1 VNDDRPPKASDD
13 RHSQGRRLE
22 EGNVSWS
29 SMKGNAMRRWMALPA
44 AMLLLVLVI
53 AGCGG
58 GGSSSS
64 SESTEAAET
73 ENEAPAEEGGA
84 ETSGGGKK
92 VFYISPVAAQP
103 GQQQIN
109 QGLEQAS
116 KELGW
121 SESVLDSALSAE
133 KQVSNVESAVNQGAT
148 AIASWTLDPNAVAGA
163 YEQAQSK
170 NIPVIGMNSKG
181 TGVTASVWWEVQL
194 CEPGGPEAQT
204 AEKIA
209 EMKPGAKTIV
219 IGLEVAEST
228 KELSDCFV
236 QEAKKAGLDI
246 INETNNEADNASGS
260 QKVFEPLLTKYP
272 EVEAVF
278 NYNDESAMGVSAALL
293 AAGKTIAT
301 VENPEG
307 VIVTGSNGDKDA
319 IEAVEEGRLS
329 WTWDPDNLASGFS
342 AVKLANEAVEGN
354 KKPSDLIVESILVD
368 GETIGEYVPA
378 EEREY
383 TLEEIP
389 VKVAKGE
396 VKLAS

>member
-1 VNDDRPPKASDD
+1 
-13 RHSQGRRLE
+13 
-22 EGNVSWS
+22 
-29 SMKGNAMRRWMALPA
+29 MRRWIALPA
-44 AMLLLVLVI
+44 VLLLLLGLVV

-64 SESTEAAET
+64 SESTEAET
-73 ENEAPAEEGGA
+73 EAPAEETEPAGEEE
-84 ETSGGGKK
+84 ETASGSGKK

-109 QGLEQAS
+109 AGLEQAS
-116 KELGW
+116 EELGW

-133 KQVSNVESAVNQGAT
+133 KQVSNVEAAINQGAS

-170 NIPVIGMNSKG
+170 EIPVIGMNSKG
-181 TGVTASVWWEVQL
+181 TGVSATVWWEVQL
-194 CEPGGPEAQT
+194 CEPGGPEAIT

-209 EMKPGAKTIV
+209 ELKPHAKTIV

-228 KELSDCFV
+228 KEISDCFV
-236 QEAKKAGLDI
+236 QEAKKAGLEI
-246 INETNNEADNASGS
+246 INETNNEADNAAGS

-301 VENPEG
+301 AENPDG
-307 VIVTGSNGDKDA
+307 VVVTGSNGDKDA

-329 WTWDPDNLASGFS
+329 WTWDPDNLASGFA
-342 AVKLANEAVEGN
+342 AVKLANEAVEGSE
-354 KKPSDLIVESILVD
+354 PGDLIVESILVD
-368 GETIGEYVPA
+368 GETVGEYVPV

-389 VKVAKGE
+389 VKEAKGE
-396 VKLAS
+396 VKLAG

>member
-1 VNDDRPPKASDD
+1 
-13 RHSQGRRLE
+13 
-22 EGNVSWS
+22 
-29 SMKGNAMRRWMALPA
+29 MRRWIALPA
-44 AMLLLVLVI
+44 ALLLLLGLVI

-58 GGSSSS
+58 GSSSS
-64 SESTEAAET
+64 SETTEAAET
-73 ENEAPAEEGGA
+73 EETVGSAEGG
-84 ETSGGGKK
+84 ETKEAASTGKK

-109 QGLEQAS
+109 MGLEQAS

-133 KQVSNVESAVNQGAT
+133 KQVSNVESAINQGAS

-181 TGVTASVWWEVQL
+181 TGVTATVWWEVQL
-194 CEPGGPEAQT
+194 CEPGGPEAIT

-209 EMKPGAKTIV
+209 EMKPHAKTIV

-228 KELSDCFV
+228 KEISDCFV
-236 QEAKKAGLDI
+236 KEAKKAGLDI

-301 VENPEG
+301 AEEPEG
-307 VIVTGSNGDKDA
+307 VIVTGSNGDQDA

-342 AVKLANEAVEGN
+342 AVKLANEAVSG
-354 KKPSDLIVESILVD
+354 KKPADLIVESILVD
-368 GETIGEYVPA
+368 GETVGEYTPA
-378 EEREY
+378 SERKY

>member
-1 VNDDRPPKASDD
+1 
-13 RHSQGRRLE
+13 
-22 EGNVSWS
+22 
-29 SMKGNAMRRWMALPA
+29 
-44 AMLLLVLVI
+44 MLLLLGLVV

-64 SESTEAAET
+64 TESTEAAET
-73 ENEAPAEEGGA
+73 ETTEEGATEEAAAKEGGA
-84 ETSGGGKK
+84 AESSGGGKK

-121 SESVLDSALSAE
+121 SETVLDSALSAE
-133 KQVSNVESAVNQGAT
+133 KQVSNVETAVNQGAA

-163 YEQAQSK
+163 YEKAQNK
-170 NIPVIGMNSKG
+170 KIPVIGMNSKG

-194 CEPGGPEAQT
+194 CEPGGPEAIT

-209 EMKPGAKTIV
+209 EMKPHAKTIV

-228 KELSDCFV
+228 KEISDCFIK
-236 QEAKKAGLDI
+236 EAEKDGLEI
-246 INETNNEADNASGS
+246 INKTNNEADNASGS

-293 AAGKTIAT
+293 AGGKTIAT
-301 VENPEG
+301 VEKPEG
-307 VIVTGSNGDKDA
+307 VIVTGSNGDQDA

-329 WTWDPDNLASGFS
+329 WTWDPDNLASGFA
-342 AVKLANEAVEGN
+342 AVKQMNAALSGE
-354 KKPSDLIVESILVD
+354 KPKDLIVESILVD
-368 GETIGEYVPA
+368 GETIGEYTPVSG
-378 EEREY
+378 RKY

-389 VKVAKGE
+389 VKEATGE
-396 VKLAS
+396 VKLAK

>member
-1 VNDDRPPKASDD
+1 
-13 RHSQGRRLE
+13 
-22 EGNVSWS
+22 
-29 SMKGNAMRRWMALPA
+29 MRRWMALPA
-44 AMLLLVLVI
+44 ALLLLVLVI

-64 SESTEAAET
+64 SSERTEATET
-73 ENEAPAEEGGA
+73 EEAPAEEGKEEGA
-84 ETSGGGKK
+84 AEETSGGGKK

-109 QGLEQAS
+109 QGLEGAS

-121 SESVLDSALSAE
+121 SETVLDSALSAE
-133 KQVSNVESAVNQGAT
+133 KQVSNVETAINQGAA

-170 NIPVIGMNSKG
+170 EIPIIGMNSKG

-194 CEPGGPEAQT
+194 CEPGGPEAVT

-209 EMKPGAKTIV
+209 ELKPHAKTIV

-236 QEAKKAGLDI
+236 QEAKKDGLEI
-246 INETNNEADNASGS
+246 INETNNEADNAAGS

-293 AAGKTIAT
+293 AGGKTIAT
-301 VENPEG
+301 VEEPEG
-307 VIVTGSNGDKDA
+307 VIVTGSNGDQDA

-329 WTWDPDNLASGFS
+329 WTWDPDNLASGFA
-342 AVKLANEAVEGN
+342 AVKQMNTALEGE
-354 KKPSDLIVESILVD
+354 KPKDLIVESILVD
-368 GETIGEYVPA
+368 GETISEYVPA
-378 EEREY
+378 AERKY

-389 VKVAKGE
+389 VKEASGE
-396 VKLAS
+396 VTLAK

>member
-1 VNDDRPPKASDD
+1 MEFD
-13 RHSQGRRLE
+13 E
-22 EGNVSWS
+22 
-29 SMKGNAMRRWMALPA
+29 GNAMRRWMALPA

-64 SESTEAAET
+64 SESTEAT
-73 ENEAPAEEGGA
+73 ESEAPAEETEAEGGA
-84 ETSGGGKK
+84 EETSGGGKK

-109 QGLEQAS
+109 QGLEQAA
-116 KELGW
+116 KELSW

-133 KQVSNVESAVNQGAT
+133 KQVSNVESAINQGAA

-228 KELSDCFV
+228 KEISDCFV

-301 VENPEG
+301 AEEPEG
-307 VIVTGSNGDKDA
+307 VIVTGSNGDQDA

-329 WTWDPDNLASGFS
+329 WTWDPDNLASGFA

-354 KKPSDLIVESILVD
+354 KKPADLIVESILVD
-368 GETIGEYVPA
+368 SETVGEYTPA
-378 EEREY
+378 EDREY
-383 TLEEIP
+383 TLDEIP
-389 VKVAKGE
+389 VKAAKGE
-396 VKLAS
+396 VALAK

>member
-1 VNDDRPPKASDD
+1 
-13 RHSQGRRLE
+13 
-22 EGNVSWS
+22 
-29 SMKGNAMRRWMALPA
+29 MRRWMALPA
-44 AMLLLVLVI
+44 ALLLLVLVI

-64 SESTEAAET
+64 SSESTEATET
-73 ENEAPAEEGGA
+73 EEAPAEGSGKEEAAA

-109 QGLEQAS
+109 QGLEGAS

-121 SESVLDSALSAE
+121 SETVLDSALSAE
-133 KQVSNVESAVNQGAT
+133 KQVSNVETAINQGAS

-163 YEQAQSK
+163 YEQAQGK
-170 NIPVIGMNSKG
+170 EIPIIGMNSKG

-194 CEPGGPEAQT
+194 CEPGGPEAVT

-209 EMKPGAKTIV
+209 ELKPHAKTIV

-228 KELSDCFV
+228 KEISDCFV
-236 QEAKKAGLDI
+236 QEAKKNGLEI
-246 INETNNEADNASGS
+246 INETNNEADNAAGS

-293 AAGKTIAT
+293 AGGKQIAT
-301 VENPEG
+301 VEEPEG
-307 VIVTGSNGDKDA
+307 VIVTGSNGDQDA

-329 WTWDPDNLASGFS
+329 WTWDPDNLASGFA
-342 AVKLANEAVEGN
+342 AVKQMNTALSGE
-354 KKPSDLIVESILVD
+354 KPKDLIVESILVD
-368 GETIGEYVPA
+368 GETISEYVPA

-389 VKVAKGE
+389 VKEASGE

>member
-1 VNDDRPPKASDD
+1 
-13 RHSQGRRLE
+13 
-22 EGNVSWS
+22 
-29 SMKGNAMRRWMALPA
+29 MRRWMALPA
-44 AMLLLVLVI
+44 ALLLLVLVI

-64 SESTEAAET
+64 SSESTEATET
-73 ENEAPAEEGGA
+73 EEAPAEEGKEEGA
-84 ETSGGGKK
+84 AEETSGSGKK

-121 SESVLDSALSAE
+121 SETVLDSALSAE
-133 KQVSNVESAVNQGAT
+133 KQVSNVETAINQGAS
-148 AIASWTLDPNAVAGA
+148 AISSWTLDPNAVAGA

-170 NIPVIGMNSKG
+170 EIPIIGMNSKG

-194 CEPGGPEAQT
+194 CEPGGPEAVT

-209 EMKPGAKTIV
+209 ELKPHAKTIV

-236 QEAKKAGLDI
+236 QEAKKDGLEI
-246 INETNNEADNASGS
+246 INETNNEADNAAGS

-293 AAGKTIAT
+293 AGGKEIAS

-307 VIVTGSNGDKDA
+307 VIVTGSNGDQDA

-329 WTWDPDNLASGFS
+329 WTWDPDNLASGFA
-342 AVKLANEAVEGN
+342 AVKQMNSALEGE
-354 KKPSDLIVESILVD
+354 KPVGLVVESILVD
-368 GETIGEYVPA
+368 GETISEYTPVA
-378 EEREY
+378 EREY

-389 VKVAKGE
+389 VKELTGE
-396 VKLAS
+396 PKLAS

>member
-1 VNDDRPPKASDD
+1 
-13 RHSQGRRLE
+13 
-22 EGNVSWS
+22 
-29 SMKGNAMRRWMALPA
+29 MRRWMALPA
-44 AMLLLVLVI
+44 ALLLLVLVI

-64 SESTEAAET
+64 SSESTEATET
-73 ENEAPAEEGGA
+73 EEAPAEETKEGGA
-84 ETSGGGKK
+84 AEKTSGSGKK

-121 SESVLDSALSAE
+121 SETVLDSALSAE
-133 KQVSNVESAVNQGAT
+133 KQVSNVETAINQSAS

-170 NIPVIGMNSKG
+170 EIPIIGMNSKG
-181 TGVTASVWWEVQL
+181 TGVTSSVWWEVQL
-194 CEPGGPEAQT
+194 CEPGGPEAVT

-209 EMKPGAKTIV
+209 ELKPHAKTIV

-236 QEAKKAGLDI
+236 QEAKKNGLEI
-246 INETNNEADNASGS
+246 INETNNEADNAAGS

-278 NYNDESAMGVSAALL
+278 DYNDESAMGVSAALL
-293 AAGKTIAT
+293 AGGKTIAT

-307 VIVTGSNGDKDA
+307 VIVTGSNGDQDA

-329 WTWDPDNLASGFS
+329 WTWDPDNLASGFA
-342 AVKLANEAVEGN
+342 AVKQMNSALEGE
-354 KKPSDLIVESILVD
+354 KPQDLIVESILVD
-368 GETIGEYVPA
+368 GETISEYVPA
-378 EEREY
+378 SERKY

-389 VKVAKGE
+389 VKPAKGE

>member
-1 VNDDRPPKASDD
+1 
-13 RHSQGRRLE
+13 
-22 EGNVSWS
+22 
-29 SMKGNAMRRWMALPA
+29 MRRWMALPA
-44 AMLLLVLVI
+44 ALLLLVLVI

-64 SESTEAAET
+64 SESTEATET
-73 ENEAPAEEGGA
+73 ETEAGAGAEEAGG
-84 ETSGGGKK
+84 SGKK

-109 QGLEQAS
+109 MGLEQAS

-133 KQVSNVESAVNQGAT
+133 KQVSNVESAINQGAS

-163 YEQAQSK
+163 YEKAQNK
-170 NIPVIGMNSKG
+170 NIPVIGMNSQG
-181 TGVTASVWWEVQL
+181 SGVTSTVWWEVQL
-194 CEPGGPEAQT
+194 CEPGGPEAIT

-209 EMKPGAKTIV
+209 EMKPHAKTIV

-228 KELSDCFV
+228 KEISDCFV
-236 QEAKKAGLDI
+236 QEAEKAGLDI
-246 INETNNEADNASGS
+246 INKTNNEADNASGS

-293 AAGKTIAT
+293 AAGKSIAT
-301 VENPEG
+301 AENPEG
-307 VIVTGSNGDKDA
+307 VIVTGSNGDQDA

-329 WTWDPDNLASGFS
+329 WTWDPDNLASGFA
-342 AVKLANEAVEGN
+342 AVKLMNEALTG
-354 KKPSDLIVESILVD
+354 KPKSLIVESILVD
-368 GETIGEYVPA
+368 GETVGEYVPA
-378 EEREY
+378 EQRKY

-389 VKVAKGE
+389 VKTATGE
-396 VKLAS
+396 VTLAG

>member
-1 VNDDRPPKASDD
+1 
-13 RHSQGRRLE
+13 
-22 EGNVSWS
+22 
-29 SMKGNAMRRWMALPA
+29 MKRWIALPA
-44 AMLLLVLVI
+44 VLLLLLGLVI

-73 ENEAPAEEGGA
+73 ETSEEGGTEEASAEEGGA
-84 ETSGGGKK
+84 AESAGSGKK

-109 QGLEQAS
+109 EGLEQAS
-116 KELGW
+116 EELGW
-121 SESVLDSALSAE
+121 SETVLDSALSAE
-133 KQVSNVESAVNQGAT
+133 KQVSNVEAAVNQNAA

-163 YEQAQSK
+163 YEKAQNK

-181 TGVTASVWWEVQL
+181 TGVTATVWWEVQL
-194 CEPGGPEAQT
+194 CEPGGPEAIT

-209 EMKPGAKTIV
+209 ELKPHAKTIV

-228 KELSDCFV
+228 KELSDCFI
-236 QEAKKAGLDI
+236 QEAEKDGLEI
-246 INETNNEADNASGS
+246 INKTNNEADNAAGS

-293 AAGKTIAT
+293 GAGKEIAT

-307 VIVTGSNGDKDA
+307 VIVTGSNGDQDA

-329 WTWDPDNLASGFS
+329 WTWDPDNLASGFA
-342 AVKLANEAVEGN
+342 AVKQMNAALEGG
-354 KKPSDLIVESILVD
+354 KPKDLIVKSILVD
-368 GETIGEYVPA
+368 GETIGEYTPVA
-378 EEREY
+378 EREY

-389 VKVAKGE
+389 VKEATGE

>member
-1 VNDDRPPKASDD
+1 
-13 RHSQGRRLE
+13 
-22 EGNVSWS
+22 
-29 SMKGNAMRRWMALPA
+29 MALPA
-44 AMLLLVLVI
+44 ALLLLVLVI

-73 ENEAPAEEGGA
+73 ESEAPAEEAGGEEEGGA
-84 ETSGGGKK
+84 ETTGGGKIY
-92 VFYISPVAAQP
+92 YISPVAAQP

-109 QGLEQAS
+109 EGLEQAS

-121 SESVLDSALSAE
+121 SENVLDSALSAE
-133 KQVSNVESAVNQGAT
+133 KQVSNVEAAIGQGAT

-181 TGVTASVWWEVQL
+181 TGVDATVWWEVQL

-209 EMKPGAKTIV
+209 ELKPGAKTIV

-228 KELSDCFV
+228 KEISDCFIR
-236 QEAKKAGLDI
+236 EAKKAGLDI
-246 INETNNEADNASGS
+246 INETNNESDNASGS

-272 EVEAVF
+272 DVEAVF

-293 AAGKTIAT
+293 GAGKTIAT

-329 WTWDPDNLASGFS
+329 WTWDPDNLASGMA
-342 AVKLANEAVEGN
+342 AVKLANEAVEG
-354 KKPSDLIVESILVD
+354 KEPADLIVKSILVNS
-368 GETIGEYVPA
+368 ETIGEYTPV
-378 EEREY
+378 EDREY
-383 TLEEIP
+383 TLDSIP
-389 VKVAKGE
+389 AKSAKGE
-396 VKLAS
+396 VELATSK

>member
-1 VNDDRPPKASDD
+1 
-13 RHSQGRRLE
+13 
-22 EGNVSWS
+22 
-29 SMKGNAMRRWMALPA
+29 MRRWMALPA
-44 AMLLLVLVI
+44 ALLLLVLVI

-73 ENEAPAEEGGA
+73 EAPAEETGEETPA
-84 ETSGGGKK
+84 AEETSGGGKK

-109 QGLEQAS
+109 QGLEGAS

-121 SESVLDSALSAE
+121 SETVLDSALSAE
-133 KQVSNVESAVNQGAT
+133 KQVSNVETAINQGAN

-163 YEQAQSK
+163 YEQAQGK
-170 NIPVIGMNSKG
+170 EIPIIGMNSKG

-194 CEPGGPEAQT
+194 CEPGGPEAVT

-209 EMKPGAKTIV
+209 ELKPHAKTIV

-228 KELSDCFV
+228 KELSDCFI
-236 QEAKKAGLDI
+236 QEAKKNGLEI
-246 INETNNEADNASGS
+246 INETNNEADNAAGS

-293 AAGKTIAT
+293 AGGKQIAT
-301 VENPEG
+301 VEEPEG
-307 VIVTGSNGDKDA
+307 VIVTGSNGDQDA

-329 WTWDPDNLASGFS
+329 WTWDPDNLASGFA
-342 AVKLANEAVEGN
+342 AVKQMNTALSGE
-354 KKPSDLIVESILVD
+354 KPKDLIVESILVD
-368 GETIGEYVPA
+368 GETISEYVPA

-389 VKVAKGE
+389 VKEASGE
-396 VKLAS
+396 VKLAK

>member
-1 VNDDRPPKASDD
+1 
-13 RHSQGRRLE
+13 
-22 EGNVSWS
+22 
-29 SMKGNAMRRWMALPA
+29 MRRWMALPA
-44 AMLLLVLVI
+44 ALLLLVLVI

-64 SESTEAAET
+64 SSESTEATET
-73 ENEAPAEEGGA
+73 EEAPAEEGKEEGA
-84 ETSGGGKK
+84 AEETSGGGKK

-116 KELGW
+116 KELSW
-121 SESVLDSALSAE
+121 SETVLDSALSAE
-133 KQVSNVESAVNQGAT
+133 KQVSNVETAINQGAA

-170 NIPVIGMNSKG
+170 EIPIIGMNSKG

-194 CEPGGPEAQT
+194 CEPGGPEAVT

-209 EMKPGAKTIV
+209 ELKPHAKTIV

-228 KELSDCFV
+228 KELSDCFI
-236 QEAKKAGLDI
+236 QEAKKDGLEI
-246 INETNNEADNASGS
+246 INETNNEADNAAGS

-293 AAGKTIAT
+293 AGGKTIAT
-301 VENPEG
+301 VEEPEG
-307 VIVTGSNGDKDA
+307 VIVTGSNGDQDA

-329 WTWDPDNLASGFS
+329 WTWDPDNLASGFA
-342 AVKLANEAVEGN
+342 AVKQMNTALEGE
-354 KKPSDLIVESILVD
+354 KPKDLIVESILVD
-368 GETIGEYVPA
+368 GETISEYVPA
-378 EEREY
+378 AERKY

-389 VKVAKGE
+389 VKEASGE

>member
-1 VNDDRPPKASDD
+1 
-13 RHSQGRRLE
+13 
-22 EGNVSWS
+22 
-29 SMKGNAMRRWMALPA
+29 MALPA

-64 SESTEAAET
+64 TESTEAAET
-73 ENEAPAEEGGA
+73 ETTAEETGG
-84 ETSGGGKK
+84 ESGAKEEASSSGSGKK

-133 KQVSNVESAVNQGAT
+133 KQVSNVESAINQGAA

-170 NIPVIGMNSKG
+170 NIPVIGMNSQG
-181 TGVTASVWWEVQL
+181 TGVTSTVWWEVQL
-194 CEPGGPEAQT
+194 CEPGGPEAVT

-209 EMKPGAKTIV
+209 EMKPHAKTIV

-228 KELSDCFV
+228 KEISDCFV

-301 VENPEG
+301 DENPEG

-342 AVKLANEAVEGN
+342 AVKLANEAVEG
-354 KKPSDLIVESILVD
+354 KKPADLIVESILVD
-368 GETIGEYVPA
+368 GETVGEYVPA

-383 TLEEIP
+383 TLDELP
-389 VKVAKGE
+389 VKSAKGE
-396 VKLAS
+396 VTLAK

>member
-1 VNDDRPPKASDD
+1 
-13 RHSQGRRLE
+13 
-22 EGNVSWS
+22 
-29 SMKGNAMRRWMALPA
+29 MKRWIALPA
-44 AMLLLVLVI
+44 VLLLLLGLVV

-73 ENEAPAEEGGA
+73 EETGGTAEGGA
-84 ETSGGGKK
+84 EEEGAAEETSGGGKK

-133 KQVSNVESAVNQGAT
+133 KQVSNVESAINQGAA

-228 KELSDCFV
+228 KEISDCFV

-301 VENPEG
+301 AENPEG

-354 KKPSDLIVESILVD
+354 KKPADLIVESILVD
-368 GETIGEYVPA
+368 GETVGEYVPA

-383 TLEEIP
+383 TLDELP
-389 VKVAKGE
+389 VKAAKGE
-396 VKLAS
+396 VKLAG

>member
-1 VNDDRPPKASDD
+1 
-13 RHSQGRRLE
+13 
-22 EGNVSWS
+22 
-29 SMKGNAMRRWMALPA
+29 MALPA
-44 AMLLLVLVI
+44 ALLLLVLVI

-73 ENEAPAEEGGA
+73 ETEAPAEEGKEESA
-84 ETSGGGKK
+84 AEETSGGGKK
-92 VFYISPVAAQP
+92 AFYISPVAAQP

-121 SESVLDSALSAE
+121 SETVLDSALSAE
-133 KQVSNVESAVNQGAT
+133 KQVSNVETAINQGAN
-148 AIASWTLDPNAVAGA
+148 AITSWTLDPNAVAGA
-163 YEQAQSK
+163 YEQAQNK

-181 TGVTASVWWEVQL
+181 SGVTATVWWEVQL
-194 CEPGGPEAQT
+194 CEPGGPEAVT

-209 EMKPGAKTIV
+209 ELKPHAKTIV

-228 KELSDCFV
+228 KELSDCFI
-236 QEAKKAGLDI
+236 QEAKKNGLEI
-246 INETNNEADNASGS
+246 INETNNEADNAAGS

-272 EVEAVF
+272 DVEAVF
-278 NYNDESAMGVSAALL
+278 NYNDESALGVSAALL

-301 VENPEG
+301 AEEPEG
-307 VIVTGSNGDKDA
+307 VIVTGSNGDKGA

-329 WTWDPDNLASGFS
+329 WTWDPDNLASGFA
-342 AVKLANEAVEGN
+342 AVKLANEATEGN
-354 KKPSDLIVESILVD
+354 KKPADLIVESILVD
-368 GETIGEYVPA
+368 AETIGEYTPA
-378 EEREY
+378 EDREY

-389 VKVAKGE
+389 VKAAKGE
-396 VKLAS
+396 VTLAK

>member
-1 VNDDRPPKASDD
+1 
-13 RHSQGRRLE
+13 
-22 EGNVSWS
+22 
-29 SMKGNAMRRWMALPA
+29 MALPA
-44 AMLLLVLVI
+44 ALLLLVLVI

-58 GGSSSS
+58 GDSSSS

-73 ENEAPAEEGGA
+73 EAPAEETGGEAEEGGA
-84 ETSGGGKK
+84 EETSGSGKK
-92 VFYISPVAAQP
+92 MFYISPVAAQP

-109 QGLEQAS
+109 QGLEQAT

-133 KQVSNVESAVNQGAT
+133 KQVSNVESAINQGAA

-170 NIPVIGMNSKG
+170 NIPIIGMNSQG
-181 TGVTASVWWEVQL
+181 TGVTATVWWEVQL

-209 EMKPGAKTIV
+209 ELKPGAKTIV

-228 KELSDCFV
+228 KEISDCFV
-236 QEAKKAGLDI
+236 REAKKAGLDI

-272 EVEAVF
+272 DVEAVF

-293 AAGKTIAT
+293 AGGKTIAT

-329 WTWDPDNLASGFS
+329 WTWDPDNLASGMAS
-342 AVKLANEAVEGN
+342 VKLANEAVEG
-354 KKPSDLIVESILVD
+354 KKPSDIIVESILVNS
-368 GETIGEYVPA
+368 ETIGEYTPV
-378 EEREY
+378 EDREY
-383 TLEEIP
+383 TLDTLP
-389 VKVAKGE
+389 AKSAKGE
-396 VKLAS
+396 VELAK

>member
-1 VNDDRPPKASDD
+1 
-13 RHSQGRRLE
+13 
-22 EGNVSWS
+22 
-29 SMKGNAMRRWMALPA
+29 MALPA
-44 AMLLLVLVI
+44 ALLLLVLVV

-64 SESTEAAET
+64 SESTEATET
-73 ENEAPAEEGGA
+73 EAPAEETKEEGGA
-84 ETSGGGKK
+84 AEETSGGGKK

-121 SESVLDSALSAE
+121 SETVLDSALSAE
-133 KQVSNVESAVNQGAT
+133 KQVSNVETAINQGAN

-170 NIPVIGMNSKG
+170 EIPIIGMNSKG

-194 CEPGGPEAQT
+194 CEPGGPEAVT

-209 EMKPGAKTIV
+209 ELKPHAKTIV

-228 KELSDCFV
+228 KELSDCFI
-236 QEAKKAGLDI
+236 QEAKKNGLEI
-246 INETNNEADNASGS
+246 INETNNEADNAAGS

-293 AAGKTIAT
+293 AGGKTIAS

-307 VIVTGSNGDKDA
+307 VIVTGSNGDQDA

-329 WTWDPDNLASGFS
+329 WTWDPDNLASGFA
-342 AVKLANEAVEGN
+342 AVKQMNSALEGE
-354 KKPSDLIVESILVD
+354 KPKDLIVESILVD
-368 GETIGEYVPA
+368 GETISEYTPVA
-378 EEREY
+378 EREY

-389 VKVAKGE
+389 VKELAGE
-396 VKLAS
+396 PKLAS

>member
-1 VNDDRPPKASDD
+1 MEFD
-13 RHSQGRRLE
+13 E
-22 EGNVSWS
+22 
-29 SMKGNAMRRWMALPA
+29 GNAMRRWMALPA

-64 SESTEAAET
+64 SESTEATET
-73 ENEAPAEEGGA
+73 EAPAEEGGA
-84 ETSGGGKK
+84 EAEGGAEETSGSGKK
-92 VFYISPVAAQP
+92 MFYISPVAAQP

-109 QGLEQAS
+109 QGLEQAT
-116 KELGW
+116 KEIGW

-133 KQVSNVESAVNQGAT
+133 KQVSNVESAINQGAA

-163 YEQAQSK
+163 YEQARSK
-170 NIPVIGMNSKG
+170 NIPIIGMNSQG
-181 TGVTASVWWEVQL
+181 TGVDATVWWEVQL
-194 CEPGGPEAQT
+194 CEAGGPEQQS

-209 EMKPGAKTIV
+209 EMAPGAKTIV

-228 KELSDCFV
+228 KEISDCFV
-236 QEAKKAGLDI
+236 REAKKAGLDI

-301 VENPEG
+301 AENPEG

-329 WTWDPDNLASGFS
+329 WTWDPDNLASGMA
-342 AVKLANEAVEGN
+342 AVKLANEAVEG
-354 KKPSDLIVESILVD
+354 KKPSDIIVESILVD
-368 GETIGEYVPA
+368 SETIGEYTPV
-378 EEREY
+378 EDREY
-383 TLEEIP
+383 TLDTIP
-389 VKVAKGE
+389 AKSAKGE
-396 VKLAS
+396 VELVK

>member
-1 VNDDRPPKASDD
+1 VSRGLPK
-13 RHSQGRRLE
+13 
-22 EGNVSWS
+22 EGKNVSWS

-44 AMLLLVLVI
+44 ALLLLVLVI

-64 SESTEAAET
+64 SESTEPAET
-73 ENEAPAEEGGA
+73 ETEAPAEENEGGGA
-84 ETSGGGKK
+84 EETSSGGGKK
-92 VFYISPVAAQP
+92 MFYISPVAAQP

-133 KQVSNVESAVNQGAT
+133 KQVSNVESAINQGAA

-170 NIPVIGMNSKG
+170 NIPIIGMNSKG
-181 TGVTASVWWEVQL
+181 TGVTSSIWWEVQL
-194 CEPGGPEAQT
+194 CEPGGPEAIT

-209 EMKPGAKTIV
+209 EMKPHAKTIV

-236 QEAKKAGLDI
+236 QEAKKLGLDI

-329 WTWDPDNLASGFS
+329 WTWDPDNLASGFA
-342 AVKLANEAVEGN
+342 AVKAANEAVEGN
-354 KKPSDLIVESILVD
+354 KKPADLIVESILVD
-368 GETIGEYVPA
+368 GETVSEYTPA
-378 EEREY
+378 EDREY
-383 TLEEIP
+383 TLEDIP
-389 VKVAKGE
+389 VKAAKGE
-396 VKLAS
+396 VKLAK

>member
-1 VNDDRPPKASDD
+1 
-13 RHSQGRRLE
+13 
-22 EGNVSWS
+22 
-29 SMKGNAMRRWMALPA
+29 MALPA
-44 AMLLLVLVI
+44 ALLLLVLVI

-64 SESTEAAET
+64 SSESTEATET
-73 ENEAPAEEGGA
+73 EEAPAEGSGKEETAA

-116 KELGW
+116 EELGW
-121 SESVLDSALSAE
+121 SETVLDSALSAE
-133 KQVSNVESAVNQGAT
+133 KQVSNVETAINQGAA

-170 NIPVIGMNSKG
+170 EIPIIGMNSKG

-194 CEPGGPEAQT
+194 CEPGGPEAVT

-209 EMKPGAKTIV
+209 ELKPHAKTIV

-228 KELSDCFV
+228 KELSDCFI
-236 QEAKKAGLDI
+236 QEAKKNGLDI
-246 INETNNEADNASGS
+246 INETNNEADNAAGS

-278 NYNDESAMGVSAALL
+278 DYNDESAMGVSAALL
-293 AAGKTIAT
+293 AGGKKIAT
-301 VENPEG
+301 VEEPEG
-307 VIVTGSNGDKDA
+307 VIVTGSNGDQDA

-329 WTWDPDNLASGFS
+329 WTWDPDNLASGFA
-342 AVKLANEAVEGN
+342 AVKQMNTALSGE
-354 KKPSDLIVESILVD
+354 KPKDLIVESILVD
-368 GETIGEYVPA
+368 GETISEYVPA

-389 VKVAKGE
+389 VKEASGE